1 MSMSTP
7 PTTPLTSKR
16 PRGAGTGVRVLVIG
30 GVVLVLAMV
39 VLWKQV
45 GSSSAEPVVTPVA
58 AIPLP
63 PPLPE
68 VRSHAA
74 HAVAVPSDAIPAVA
88 AAAPE
93 KVAVQS
99 QEFFYQFSELVVP
112 NVSRNAVKCIESQ
125 PRHLQMNQD
134 ARYLFDI
141 AVRGGQVTISNV
153 RQAEST
159 IGDPVIEDCFR
170 TAILKTAW
178 ANAQLPDYEEKD
190 HEVTFSPERGM
201 KKYRQDNINY
211 VGKELS
217 APSR

>member
-1 MSMSTP
+1 MSTP
-7 PTTPLTSKR
+7 TTTPTSPG
-16 PRGAGTGVRVLVIG
+16 PRGTGTGARVLVIG
-30 GVVLVLAMV
+30 GVVLVLAMI

-45 GSSSAEPVVTPVA
+45 GSSSAEVTPVAVPVA
-58 AIPLP
+58 AIPPP
-63 PPLPE
+63 PPLP
-68 VRSHAA
+68 VVKSHAPPA
-74 HAVAVPSDAIPAVA
+74 AVVPPGATPGDAEAQ
-88 AAAPE
+88 PE
-93 KVAVQS
+93 KMAVQS
-99 QEFFYQFSELVVP
+99 QDFFYQFSEVVVP

-125 PRHLQMNQD
+125 PRHLEMNQD

-201 KKYRQDNINY
+201 KKYRQDNLNY